1 MSKMSEAIYDVSN
14 ATRMPSVCGS
24 SCMKLYTSKLEKTQT
39 SNFFFVSNPIEFQ
52 TFIPCIFLFADL
64 DCFYKG
70 IIDINDMEVNID
82 FSMLPLVWGIQ
93 WTELFNELMDY
104 MILVN
109 IIQLKVIA
117 IFF

>member
-1 MSKMSEAIYDVSN
+1 MSEAIYDVSN